1 VRVCVCAWVCVCAC
15 VCACVCVKVAHR
27 LHTTRPQAHS
37 RLPSP
42 PPAPTHVQHGSW
54 SSIVAARRR
63 SQGSPV
69 GDSFTRLIIMLLM
82 DADAR
87 ASAAQNAIADLDA
100 WTTLEVMM
108 QTTLEGLNVAD

>member
-1 VRVCVCAWVCVCAC
+1 M
-15 VCACVCVKVAHR
+15 
-27 LHTTRPQAHS
+27 
-37 RLPSP
+37 
-42 PPAPTHVQHGSW
+42 
-54 SSIVAARRR
+54 
-63 SQGSPV
+63 

-82 DADAR
+82 DADAC

>member
-1 VRVCVCAWVCVCAC
+1 MSSMGSGAASS
-15 VCACVCVKVAHR
+15 
-27 LHTTRPQAHS
+27 LHTDDTTVSSLGTAGM
-37 RLPSP
+37 
-42 PPAPTHVQHGSW
+42 HV
-54 SSIVAARRR
+54 RR

>member
-1 VRVCVCAWVCVCAC
+1 
-15 VCACVCVKVAHR
+15 
-27 LHTTRPQAHS
+27 
-37 RLPSP
+37 
-42 PPAPTHVQHGSW
+42 
-54 SSIVAARRR
+54 
-63 SQGSPV
+63 V

-87 ASAAQNAIADLDA
+87 ASAAQNAIADVDA